1 MIRYLQADVGIRHKK
16 YCSSIADFLAQMGQ
30 TREST
35 QRPMR
40 ERLTLCVEGNISAG
54 KSTFLQALVA
64 DSVELQDHLPFS
76 VVPEPVAKWQG
87 ANGAPNLLQM
97 FYQEPARYAY
107 TFQNYVFMTR
117 VMQEKESNRA
127 PEPMRLMERSVFSDR
142 MVFVKAVHE
151 AQWMNDMELSVYD
164 AWFDPILQILPS
176 LIPDGFIYL
185 RAQPQ
190 TCLKRLQERARSEE
204 GGVNLGY
211 LENLHEKHESWLF
224 PPQRQSEGSWGGLGE
239 PEIIKNQVGLLN
251 SNRHHALHPLIED
264 VPALILECD
273 DHMDL
278 TRDLTAK
285 SHIKAQVS
293 AYYEFLRK
301 RKEEKQLEKQVG
313 HRRMQS
319 PCPSQLHLPGNYP
332 HFPDHAQMAM
342 LMEFFCSEAGQA
354 ARKNY
359 LLNKGSGSKLSQYL
373 ASRPLRT
380 SVSPF
385 ETAEEV
391 GLIVAPFARSWV
403 VSQPV
408 PQDTALPG
416 PTAQQWLRRRG
427 PGDLSN
433 TALQALFRQRQVRI
447 WTPGSHQ
454 LKRASRTEALPS
466 GTRLL
471 IPPGPSEPAS
481 NISIPSAGIQT
492 STGPKADVLPP
503 TRAASVRL
511 KRLAGNLRKL
521 VLYEDR
527 ELMILNKP
535 AGLAVQGGSR
545 IPISLD
551 DALPLMFAP
560 HQHIQPRLVHRL
572 DRHASGA
579 LVVALT
585 SDAAAWLSAAF
596 RAHSDDMSGPDRP
609 SSGQSGASVHRTYW
623 AIIDNVPG
631 AAPLAD
637 SGMINAAIGP
647 PPTAGAA
654 PSQPKPAST
663 QFQVLARHSLATWL
677 HLQPKTGRKH
687 QLRIHCATHLGR
699 PIVGDSVYG
708 EARASKQQKQIR
720 SLQRAAIS
728 LKRDPSENSELLQ
741 PTFAHNVNFCTVDA
755 AYADSSANP
764 LGFL

>member
-359 LLNKGSGSKLSQYL
+359 LLNKAGAAGHC
-373 ASRPLRT
+373 
-380 SVSPF
+380 
-385 ETAEEV
+385 
-391 GLIVAPFARSWV
+391 APRSY
-403 VSQPV
+403 
-408 PQDTALPG
+408 
-416 PTAQQWLRRRG
+416 RRG